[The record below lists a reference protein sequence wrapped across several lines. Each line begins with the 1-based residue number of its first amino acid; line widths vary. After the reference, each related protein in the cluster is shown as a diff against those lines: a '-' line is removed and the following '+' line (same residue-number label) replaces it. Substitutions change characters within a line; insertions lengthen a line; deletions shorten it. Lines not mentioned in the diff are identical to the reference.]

1 MKQCRLPTTHLLDN
15 PTLQE
20 PRKNEDGTS
29 LIPTI
34 VNGVKNVKPNP
45 KHHQKDS
52 DPTSDSVSLLTNNLR
67 ETIIV
72 HNKMKH
78 PLSRKHRI
86 IFVGDSHVRGYVST
100 LKPLLNSNYD
110 LYSVVKPGSG
120 SSELKESAKEV
131 IRQLSHDDLPLIL
144 LSWRIG

>member
-1 MKQCRLPTTHLLDN
+1 
-15 PTLQE
+15 
-20 PRKNEDGTS
+20 
-29 LIPTI
+29 
-34 VNGVKNVKPNP
+34 VKPNS
-45 KHHQKDS
+45 KHSQEDS
-52 DPTSDSVSLLTNNLR
+52 DPTSDSVSLLINNLR

-100 LKPLLNSNYD
+100 LKPLLNSDYD

-131 IRQLSHDDLPLIL
+131 IRQLSHDDLIVICSGTNDYDLNDFSLTFQNIKNYIYRVT
-144 LSWRIG
+144 SITTSYS